1 MLEGEGDKLTM
12 PPNPFVITGPTK
24 VNVSMLARR
33 LNQELEVILES
44 EYESLTTIEVAII
57 LYSRIEIINF
67 VVNVGTSSFLISG
80 LSKVVVIKMYCLI
93 PIEVVKNIQFFF
105 LINVFIFIFI
115 KFHSFVD

>member
-1 MLEGEGDKLTM
+1 M
-12 PPNPFVITGPTK
+12 
-24 VNVSMLARR
+24 
-33 LNQELEVILES
+33 
-44 EYESLTTIEVAII
+44 TTIEVAII

-80 LSKVVVIKMYCLI
+80 LSKVILIKMYCLI

-105 LINVFIFIFI
+105 FLITVFIFIFI

>member
-44 EYESLTTIEVAII
+44 KYESLTTIEVAII
-57 LYSRIEIINF
+57 FYSRIEIINF

-80 LSKVVVIKMYCLI
+80 LSKIILIKMYCLI
-93 PIEVVKNIQFFF
+93 PISKEYTVNFIVK
-105 LINVFIFIFI
+105 
-115 KFHSFVD
+115 